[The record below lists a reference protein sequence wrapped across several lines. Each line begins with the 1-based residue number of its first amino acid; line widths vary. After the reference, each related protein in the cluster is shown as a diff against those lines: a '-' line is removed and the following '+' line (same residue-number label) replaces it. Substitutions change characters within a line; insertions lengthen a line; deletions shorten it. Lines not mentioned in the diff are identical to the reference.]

1 MDADIQKVIDDYKIR
16 NVLARYTRGVD
27 RGDAE
32 LVSSVYHE
40 ESTDDHGAY
49 KGNGKA
55 FGPYVTKALA
65 EHTESTSHTLNQS
78 IIDIHHETAKAET
91 WFVAYHVRKDG
102 ADTYLDRFG
111 GRYLD
116 KLKKRNG
123 EWLIIKRV
131 VVRDWSVTEKVEGSY
146 YKPEQFEPG
155 RRSKEDLAY
164 TMS

>member
-1 MDADIQKVIDDYKIR
+1 MDSSIQRVIDDYEIR
-16 NVLARYTRGVD
+16 QVLCRYTRGVD

-32 LVSSVYHE
+32 LVSSVYDP

-49 KGNGKA
+49 KGPGKD

-65 EHTESTSHTLNQS
+65 AHTESTSHTLNQS

-102 ADTYLDRFG
+102 EQTYLDRFG

-123 EWLIIKRV
+123 AWLIIKRV

-146 YKPEQFEPG
+146 YRAEDFEAG
-155 RRSKEDLAY
+155 KRSKEDLAY
-164 TMS
+164 TLS

>member
-1 MDADIQKVIDDYKIR
+1 MDGDIQKLIDDYKIR
-16 NVLARYTRGVD
+16 ALLARYTRGVD

-40 ESTDDHGAY
+40 DSSDDHGGY

-55 FGPYVTKALA
+55 FGPYVTEALA
-65 EHTESTSHTLNQS
+65 GHTEATSHTLNQS
-78 IIDIHHETAKAET
+78 IIDIHHDTAKAET

-102 ADTYLDRFG
+102 DATYLDRFG

-116 KLKKRNG
+116 KLTKRNG

-131 VVRDWSVTEKVEGSY
+131 VVRDWSTTEKVEGSY
-146 YKPEQFEPG
+146 YKAEDFEPG
-155 RRSKEDLAY
+155 KRSKEDLAY
-164 TMS
+164 TLS

>member
-16 NVLARYTRGVD
+16 QLLARYTRGVD
-27 RGDAE
+27 RCDAE

-49 KGNGKA
+49 KGPGKA
-55 FGPYVTKALA
+55 FGPYVAKALA

-78 IIDIHHETAKAET
+78 IIDIHHETARAET

-102 ADTYLDRFG
+102 GDTYLDRFG

-116 KLKKRNG
+116 KLKKRDG
-123 EWLIIKRV
+123 EWLIVKRV
-131 VVRDWSVTEKVEGSY
+131 VVRDWSVTEKVEASY
-146 YKPEQFEPG
+146 YRPEDFEAG
-155 RRSKEDLAY
+155 KRSREDLAY
-164 TMS
+164 TFS